1 MCNHD
6 IDRGHCSGDSGGPLF
21 IRLRSRYLQI
31 GVASFGF
38 GKKRCG
44 EFQGGF
50 ARLTPNVLSW
60 IKKMMK
66 DEDPDDDMPLEYKR
80 VSTMPEPDCG
90 QRIDSND
97 PEIKSLQYPW
107 LVDVC
112 VEYEEDKL
120 DSSGNKISCSK
131 LCKGTLISKHDV
143 LTSATCVKTSDEN
156 NTVVFLESLN
166 IQDSLKSLDYQ
177 FLAKNKEIK
186 TKVGFPGVGELIP
199 PVKIHPDYSLSGTEE
214 YKRAPDVALI
224 KLEKPVGFGPA
235 VNKIC
240 LPTTRK
246 TEQDFSNSKAI
257 FATRNEYHPSEG
269 SEVTSKAE
277 VTVKSTEWCRNEY
290 NLNFIQR

>member
-6 IDRGHCSGDSGGPLF
+6 IDRGHCVGDSGGPLF
-21 IRLRSRYLQI
+21 IKIGYHYLQI
-31 GVASFGF
+31 GVASFGVQAQ
-38 GKKRCG
+38 CG
-44 EFQGGF
+44 RFQGGF

-90 QRIDSND
+90 QRINSMD
-97 PEIKSLQYPW
+97 PEIKSVQYPW

-120 DSSGNKISCSK
+120 DSSGNKILCSK

-166 IQDSLKSLDYQ
+166 IQDSLDSLDYQ
-177 FLAKNKEIK
+177 FLSKNQEIE
-186 TKVGFPGVGELIP
+186 TKVGFPGNGELIP

-224 KLEKPVGFGPA
+224 KLEKPVDFGPA

-257 FATRNEYHPSEG
+257 FATRNEYQPSEG
-269 SEVTSKAE
+269 SEVMSKAE
-277 VTVKSTEWCRNEY
+277 VTVKSIEWCRNEY
-290 NLNFIQR
+290 NLNFMQR